1 MCSNSSEWL
10 RSCRRPIF
18 LSFYTCFGVFLHLCT
33 CSSVCLYAC
42 MLGGFSFEAF
52 FIEHVRRCSGDV
64 GSILGS
70 VHGRGQNSLRHKHMK
85 MVTNV
90 LALLQKLGMVRSRHE
105 ALVVWSQNHEK
116 IIWWLWLPFNRSYG
130 RRVAEIRTPL
140 SPASWAGP

>member
-1 MCSNSSEWL
+1 MKSSFTKT
-10 RSCRRPIF
+10 IK
-18 LSFYTCFGVFLHLCT
+18 
-33 CSSVCLYAC
+33 
-42 MLGGFSFEAF
+42 AF
-52 FIEHVRRCSGDV
+52 FIENVRRCSGDV

-130 RRVAEIRTPL
+130 RRVAEIRTPPFPSL
-140 SPASWAGP
+140 VRSRHDDLVVWSQNLKKSFG